1 MSSERV
7 TVTIPSEVL
16 AEARSAVRA
25 GTASSMSAFVTDAVR
40 ARVAKDRALAAL
52 AKLYGGP
59 PPAEE
64 LAVARRALGLPIEPP
79 LA

>member
-16 AEARSAVRA
+16 AEAR
-25 GTASSMSAFVTDAVR
+25 TALSMSAFVTDAVR
-40 ARVAKDRALAAL
+40 ARVAKDRALAEL
-52 AKLYGGP
+52 AELYGGP

-64 LAVARRALGLPIEPP
+64 LAAARRALGLPTEPP
-79 LA
+79 PA